1 MAHYLMAAKVK
12 KSPFVFEIQNIC
24 CEVCTDLVKRN
35 YCHFDKV
42 APNKYALS
50 FLIEINRQLPA
61 ATEVAFTIDVRP
73 KGGQKAV
80 KFVNLR
86 LKVCDALASLKTNP
100 MLMMIL
106 REMLQNS
113 NLPLSCPLK
122 PNILYNISNM
132 MVSDEIVPSYAPTL
146 DFNFTMIFYLEKSN
160 MGTIFVQG
168 AIKRN

>member
-1 MAHYLMAAKVK
+1 MYTGK
-12 KSPFVFEIQNIC
+12 KSPFLFEIQNIC

-35 YCHFDKV
+35 YCHFEKV

-113 NLPLSCPLK
+113 NLPLSCLLK
-122 PNILYNISNM
+122 P
-132 MVSDEIVPSYAPTL
+132 VSWITITIKLNQIWLLFIDLVL
-146 DFNFTMIFYLEKSN
+146 LLEY
-160 MGTIFVQG
+160 FVQHF
-168 AIKRN
+168 